1 MIDFMQA
8 VPETMDV
15 HQNSPAFGRQNK
27 KKKERKKE
35 SLWGVRGHGDAGGG
49 FVIEE

>member
-15 HQNSPAFGRQNK
+15 HQNPPAFGRQSKKKKK

-35 SLWGVRGHGDAGGG
+35 SL
-49 FVIEE
+49 